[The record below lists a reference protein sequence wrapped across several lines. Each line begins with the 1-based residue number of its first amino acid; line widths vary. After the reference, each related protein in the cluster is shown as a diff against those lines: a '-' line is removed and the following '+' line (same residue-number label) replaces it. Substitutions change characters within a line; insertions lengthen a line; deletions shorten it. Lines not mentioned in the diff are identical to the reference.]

1 MRVEGRAFY
10 MVLLTVSAFVLA
22 IKVLVPTTIQIFIQG
37 ELTTLKQV
45 PNIYTLF
52 DIIVVAIFSCILGI
66 SASCLLFLEPKL
78 ATGHE
83 LTFQT
88 SKATAS
94 VPSDNELFSKV
105 SSQNDVGIQALFKV
119 LKENERE
126 VTKTLLEV
134 GEMNQAELAYRTNT
148 PKSTLSRILADLEKK
163 GLIIRYE
170 NGMSKMVKLADNL
183 QK

>member
-1 MRVEGRAFY
+1 MRIEGRAFC
-10 MVLLTVSAFVLA
+10 MVMLTVSAFVLA
-22 IKVLVPTTIQIFIQG
+22 IKVLVPTTIQIFILG

-66 SASCLLFLEPKL
+66 SASYLLFLESKL

-83 LTFQT
+83 LTGQT
-88 SKATAS
+88 PKA
-94 VPSDNELFSKV
+94 ELFSKV
-105 SSQNDVGIQALFKV
+105 PCQNDAGVQALLKV

-126 VTKTLLEV
+126 VMKTLLEA
-134 GEMNQAELAYRTNT
+134 GEMNQAELASRTEI

-170 NGMSKMVKLADNL
+170 NGMSKMVKLADNF